1 MPVFALPGDYGTG
14 TFGRESYDFI
24 DFLAKS
30 DHDVWQMLP
39 IGQTTFGDSPY
50 QTVSDKSFNPYF
62 CDLEDLYVQNL
73 ITKTELDAERRKVTE
88 VNYAALYKRRY
99 ALLKKA
105 YSRFLPTDEF
115 LDFVNG
121 KEYYDYAI
129 FVCLKSVYGEL
140 KNFPDDLKRRKKSA
154 VD

>member
-1 MPVFALPGDYGTG
+1 MNTKRSCGVLLPLFSLPSEHGIGTLG
-14 TFGRESYDFI
+14 KAAYDFI

-73 ITKTELDAERRKVTE
+73 INENRTGRRTPQSYRSK
-88 VNYAALYKRRY
+88 LR
-99 ALLKKA
+99 
-105 YSRFLPTDEF
+105 
-115 LDFVNG
+115 
-121 KEYYDYAI
+121 
-129 FVCLKSVYGEL
+129 C
-140 KNFPDDLKRRKKSA
+140 A
-154 VD
+154 V